1 MISLQWID
9 PDPQASFPPIE
20 MSLREPDGLL
30 AAGGD
35 LSLSRLINAYK
46 NGIFPWYSEG
56 DPILWWSPNPRFVLP
71 PNEVKVSRSLAKNI
85 RNGPFRISIDTA
97 FEEVISNCSMQPR
110 DGQDGTWIT
119 EEMQQAYINLHKH
132 GHAHSVECW
141 NGTQLVGG
149 LYGVSSGHVFCAE
162 SMFSLQSNA
171 SKVSL
176 IVFCRFIQFHGFK
189 LIDSQVHTPH
199 LESLGARMIP
209 RSDYIKTLQQPD
221 NINMPANWSELFEQ
235 FLREE
240 QYMQD

>member
-1 MISLQWID
+1 MISLQWLD
-9 PDPQASFPPIE
+9 PNSQSNFPPVE
-20 MSLREPDGLL
+20 MSLEEPDGLL

-35 LSLSRLINAYK
+35 LSLNRLVNAYK

-56 DPILWWSPNPRFVLP
+56 EPILWWSPNPRFVLP
-71 PNEVKVSRSLAKNI
+71 PEQVKVSRSLAKNI
-85 RNGPFRISIDTA
+85 RNGSFRLSIDTA
-97 FEEVISNCSMQPR
+97 FEEVISHCSTQPR
-110 DGQDGTWIT
+110 NGQDGTWIT
-119 EEMQQAYINLHKH
+119 DEMQQAYIDLHKH

-149 LYGVSSGHVFCAE
+149 LYGVSSGHIFCGE

-176 IVFCRFIQFHGFK
+176 VQFCRFIQLHGFK

-209 RSDYIKTLQQPD
+209 RSDYIKTLQQPT
-221 NINMPANWSELFEQ
+221 NVTMPINWSELFEA
-235 FLREE
+235 FLNK
-240 QYMQD
+240 DF

>member
-1 MISLQWID
+1 MISLQWLD
-9 PDPQASFPPIE
+9 PNPKTSFPPIE
-20 MSLREPDGLL
+20 TSLQEPDGLL

-35 LSLSRLINAYK
+35 LSLDRLINAYK

-56 DPILWWSPNPRFVLP
+56 EPILWWSPDPRFVLP
-71 PNEVKVSRSLAKNI
+71 PDEIKVSRSLAKNI
-85 RNGPFRISIDTA
+85 RNGPFHISIDTA
-97 FEEVISNCSMQPR
+97 FEEVIHNCSTQPR

-119 EEMQQAYINLHKH
+119 DEMQQAYIDLHTH

-149 LYGVSSGHVFCAE
+149 LYGVSSGQVFCGE

-176 IVFCRFIQFHGFK
+176 VQFCHFIQHHGFK

-199 LESLGARMIP
+199 LESLGARMVP
-209 RSDYIKTLQQPD
+209 RSDYIKTLQQPTD
-221 NINMPANWSELFEQ
+221 VNMPINWSELFEA
-235 FLREE
+235 FLNKEIFK
-240 QYMQD
+240 